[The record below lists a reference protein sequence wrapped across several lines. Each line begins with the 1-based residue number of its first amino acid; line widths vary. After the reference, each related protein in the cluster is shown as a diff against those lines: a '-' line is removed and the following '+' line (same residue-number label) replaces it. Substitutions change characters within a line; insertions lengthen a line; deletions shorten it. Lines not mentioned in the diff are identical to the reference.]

1 MRVDWMK
8 LNRGL
13 ERGLAK
19 SQGRYLVNLKRR
31 QLESLKG
38 MRLVVPK
45 VSLVGMFTQQE
56 S

>member
-19 SQGRYLVNLKRR
+19 SQGRYLVNLKGR
-31 QLESLKG
+31 QLESL

-45 VSLVGMFTQQE
+45 MLVGMFTQRE